1 MDRNQSDSKYPRTKR
16 VKFFRLKFAEQYIYS
31 NRKMQIRF
39 TRYSSGAKSIRLT
52 AMRADRVA
60 TLKCN
65 CKTWGDGRSTR
76 RTEAAVG
83 RIGVHRTDAI
93 RPGEIL
99 RIGFTKFHYGAT
111 CCRPTCSPPSPPLP
125 SPPPLPPPA
134 LNSPDKAVIG
144 CLRIYWGR
152 SPPMEM
158 RNIIA
163 FQCFIIGRGIA
174 ARPSAT
180 FTSRHFKHE
189 LQTNRSCR
197 KDKRLSND
205 YIISVDWKK
214 KPLFFEVVL

>member
-1 MDRNQSDSKYPRTKR
+1 
-16 VKFFRLKFAEQYIYS
+16 
-31 NRKMQIRF
+31 MQIQFMMCRC
-39 TRYSSGAKSIRLT
+39 SPGAKSIRLT

-65 CKTWGDGRSTR
+65 RKTRGSADSRSTR
-76 RTEAAVG
+76 RAEAAVG
-83 RIGVHRTDAI
+83 RIGVYRTSAI

-111 CCRPTCSPPSPPLP
+111 CCRLTRSPPSPLLP
-125 SPPPLPPPA
+125 SSPPA

-163 FQCFIIGRGIA
+163 FQCFIMGRGIA
-174 ARPSAT
+174 ARSSAAFT
-180 FTSRHFKHE
+180 FRHFKRE
-189 LQTNRSCR
+189 LPNNQSVTL
-197 KDKRLSND
+197 KR
-205 YIISVDWKK
+205 
-214 KPLFFEVVL
+214 